1 MSFSDSTTLKQY
13 NDLLNLLD
21 SEAQDVI
28 NFALQEA
35 QRINHFWVGVEHLFM
50 GLTRQSDGLTVRLL
64 KHVRIDPQHLQG
76 YIRVTAGIGDPR
88 YKIPPVPSLGKGE
101 IQGIP
106 LGPPLEKGEEQGEG
120 EAQMVITPRLLD
132 ILKRARVEAQKQGKP
147 LISPEQLLLAILEER
162 ESIPIRILQKLG
174 LDPSQLLEIA
184 RKEEKLPEVE
194 EVFPPAP
201 EPVGR
206 RPTPAPSQ
214 EGKDIP
220 TLSQAE
226 SGLTR
231 KFIPTPTLDRYSR
244 DLTQLACKGKLH
256 PAIGRE
262 EILGQIAHILTQQ
275 GVNNPL
281 LIGEAGVGKTAIVEG
296 FAYRLAEGKVI
307 PQLQDKRIVEL
318 QVVSLVS
325 GTKGQGELEERVS
338 KILQEIKAAPELIV
352 FVDKIHTIMGGGIG
366 SSMELANHFKP
377 ALIRGEFPCIGSTTL
392 AEYQKYIERD
402 AALARRFERIDVK
415 EPDLET
421 CKEIL
426 REMQILL
433 EEHHNVKIHFSAIK
447 AAVELSARYVPQE
460 KLPAKAVRLL
470 EKACSLTKI
479 KSLTPGK
486 EDMATRRFLMVNEN
500 MIRQVLS
507 EKTGIPL
514 NHLTLDE

>member
-1 MSFSDSTTLKQY
+1 MPFPDSTTLEQSGE
-13 NDLLNLLD
+13 LLNLLD
-21 SEAQDVI
+21 LEAQEVI

-50 GLTRQSDGLTVRLL
+50 GLTRQSEGLTVRLL

-88 YKIPPVPSLGKGE
+88 YKISPIPPLGKGK
-101 IQGIP
+101 IQEIP
-106 LGPPLEKGEEQGEG
+106 LGPPLGRGEEQGKG
-120 EAQMVITPRLLD
+120 GAQMVITPRLLD
-132 ILKRARVEAQKQGKP
+132 ILKRARVEAQKQGKQ

-174 LDPSQLLEIA
+174 LDPSQLLELA
-184 RKEEKLPEVE
+184 RKEGKLPEGE
-194 EVFPPAP
+194 PDMIPQGITPPLP
-201 EPVGR
+201 PSRGESPV
-206 RPTPAPSQ
+206 PSQ
-214 EGKDIP
+214 ADR
-220 TLSQAE
+220 
-226 SGLTR
+226 GLTG
-231 KFIPTPTLDRYSR
+231 KFTPTPTLDRYSR
-244 DLTQLACKGKLH
+244 DLTQLAREGRLH
-256 PAIGRE
+256 PAIGRK
-262 EILGQIAHILTQQ
+262 EILGQIAHILTQRE
-275 GVNNPL
+275 VNNPL

-296 FAYRLAEGKVI
+296 FAYRLAGGKVI

-325 GTKGQGELEERVS
+325 GTKDQGGLEERVS
-338 KILQEIKAAPELIV
+338 RILQEIKAAPELIV

-366 SSMELANHFKP
+366 SSMELAKHLKT
-377 ALIRGEFPCIGSTTL
+377 ALIRGEIPCIGSTTL
-392 AEYQKYIERD
+392 TEYQKYIERD

-426 REMQILL
+426 RGMQILL

-447 AAVELSARYVPQE
+447 AAVELSARYVPRE